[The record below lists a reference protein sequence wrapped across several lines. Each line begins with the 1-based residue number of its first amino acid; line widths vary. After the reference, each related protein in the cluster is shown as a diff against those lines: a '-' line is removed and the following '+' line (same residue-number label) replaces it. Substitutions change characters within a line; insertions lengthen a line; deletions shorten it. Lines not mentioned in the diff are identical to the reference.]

1 MYFFVAT
8 CAKKWRKVLA
18 LSERIRTFAE
28 KFIMARQFII
38 TGINVLT
45 RQREQLSRPMTEEEA
60 QLRLE
65 REMANRRYQRYQP
78 HKRLKVERLQAVQL
92 TINFDNQ

>member
-1 MYFFVAT
+1 M
-8 CAKKWRKVLA
+8 AK
-18 LSERIRTFAE
+18 
-28 KFIMARQFII
+28 QFII

-60 QLRLE
+60 LLRLE

-92 TINFDNQ
+92 NINFDNQ

>member
-1 MYFFVAT
+1 M
-8 CAKKWRKVLA
+8 
-18 LSERIRTFAE
+18 SH
-28 KFIMARQFII
+28 QFII

-45 RQREQLSRPMTEEEA
+45 RQREQISRPMTEEEA

-92 TINFDNQ
+92 NINFDNQ